1 VSKSPV
7 SAFTQPLT
15 VLKGIGPSLAQTF
28 SKLNIHT
35 IQDLLFHL
43 PLRYEDRTTLTPI
56 GVLTPHVPALIQ
68 GQIIQSQIVLG
79 RRRSLLCRIQDNT
92 GSMCLRFYHF
102 TLAQKNLLAPGVT
115 LRCFGEIRLGSSG
128 PEMYHPDYEIVQQA
142 NTALPVTLTPIY
154 PATEGIT
161 QQRMQKVIRLAL
173 TQLKLDSV
181 NDPLPD
187 YLPRSLCQSY
197 QLPTLKTALEYLHQP
212 PPNARLQAISAKQHP
227 CQLRLAFEELVAH
240 SLSSLRVRQQL
251 RLHPAPRLAPAYA
264 LTTEFLAQL
273 NFKLTSAQQRVW
285 QEIALDLDQTQ
296 PMLRLLQ
303 GDVGSGKTVIAGLV
317 AVCAIAN
324 GYQAAIMAPTEILA
338 EQHYLT
344 FMSWLAPL
352 QIKIGWL
359 SGKTKGKLRQ
369 QTLAALA
376 NGEIQLLIGTHAL
389 FQDDVAF
396 ARLGAIIIDEQ
407 HRFGVHQRLALKQK
421 SDSYALSCHQ
431 LIMTATPIPRS
442 LAMCAYGELDSSV
455 IDELPPGRTPVKTL
469 VLPDTRRNDVIDR
482 IRHACRDKKQIY
494 WVCTLI
500 EESEQLQCQAAENS
514 AEELKQTIP
523 DARIGLLHGR
533 LGNQEK
539 TAIMAQ
545 FKAGLIDILV
555 ATTVI
560 EVGVNVPN
568 ASLMII
574 ENPER
579 LGLAQLH
586 QLRGRVG
593 RGAIES
599 FCLLLYHPPLSLQG
613 QARLA
618 ILRESNDGFAIAEHD
633 LALRG
638 PGEVLGTRQTGE
650 LRFKIADLQHHNQ
663 LVEQAHH
670 AAQTLFQ
677 NTESGIIDAL
687 IERWLPQGVLYA
699 QV

>member
-1 VSKSPV
+1 MSKSSV
-7 SAFTQPLT
+7 SALIQPLT
-15 VLKGIGPSLAQTF
+15 VLRGIGPGLAKTF

-56 GVLTPHVPALIQ
+56 GALTPHVPTLIQ

-79 RRRSLLCRIQDNT
+79 RRRSLLCRIEDNT
-92 GSMCLRFYHF
+92 GSMHLRFYHF
-102 TLAQKNLLAPGVT
+102 SLAQKNLLAPGVT
-115 LRCFGEIRLGSSG
+115 LRCFGETRLGSSG
-128 PEMYHPDYEIVQQA
+128 PEMYHPDYEIIQHA

-154 PATEGIT
+154 PITEGIT
-161 QQRMQKVIRLAL
+161 QQRMQKIIRLAL
-173 TQLKLDSV
+173 EQIKLDSID
-181 NDPLPD
+181 NPLPD
-187 YLPRSLCQSY
+187 YLPHSVCQSY
-197 QLPTLKTALEYLHQP
+197 KLPTLKTALEYLHQP
-212 PPNARLQAISAKQHP
+212 PPDANLQTISAKQHS

-251 RLHPAPRLAPAYA
+251 RQHPAPRLMPAHA

-273 NFKLTSAQQRVW
+273 GFELTSAQQRVW

-303 GDVGSGKTVIAGLV
+303 GDVGSGKTVIAGLM
-317 AVCAIAN
+317 AVRAIAN

-344 FMSWLAPL
+344 FMSWLTPL
-352 QIKIGWL
+352 PIKIGWL

-369 QTLAALA
+369 QTLEALA

-389 FQDDVAF
+389 FQDDVVF

-421 SDSYALSCHQ
+421 GDTHALSCHQ

-469 VLPDTRRNDVIDR
+469 VLPNTRRHDVIDR
-482 IRHACRDKKQIY
+482 IRHACHDKKQIY

-514 AEELKQTIP
+514 AEELKQALP

-533 LGNQEK
+533 LNHQEK
-539 TAIMAQ
+539 TAVMAQ

-599 FCLLLYHPPLSLQG
+599 YCLLLYHPPLSLQS
-613 QARLA
+613 QTRLA
-618 ILRESNDGFAIAEHD
+618 ILRESNDGFIIAEHD

-650 LRFKIADLQHHNQ
+650 IRFKIADLQHHSQ

-670 AAQTLFQ
+670 TAQTLFK
-677 NTESGIIDAL
+677 NTESRIIDAL
-687 IERWLPQGVLYA
+687 IDRWLPQGVLCA
-699 QV
+699 LV